1 MTSIVQTQPEL
12 KEQIVKH
19 IGLAFGGESME
30 NEFINDMNLNPD
42 EVQDL
47 VEGKVYTY
55 VRTVRS

>member
-1 MTSIVQTQPEL
+1 MTSIVQTQPQL

-30 NEFINDMNLNPD
+30 NEFINDMNLNPQ

-47 VEGKVYTY
+47 VEGAVYILGQ
-55 VRTVRS
+55 